1 MPRFYNRHAA
11 QCRDRLTQF
20 VSAAKAFRE
29 LTARGYNARRLEE
42 RMAQSN
48 RGKSNNAPDKSW
60 VDMDVPSRLPIIPLV
75 SSVLFPG
82 GVLSLQVGIDRN
94 VRLLKSLPD
103 DQNLI
108 AAFCQKSGDK
118 ENPRAED
125 LSPIGV
131 LAAIVQRLPL
141 SSDRYQLFLQGR
153 QRVELVQM
161 LQNEPYFEAK
171 LREIAPKPIPKTVKT
186 DALMNRSI
194 QLFEKLVESDS
205 KYSKE
210 LLNILQMNISEGP
223 DTFADLLSG
232 FVNLP
237 LEEKQLLLETVHP
250 IERIELL
257 NEWISRDLGRATVNQ
272 ELQRQIQSNIDR
284 RERENYL
291 REQLRIIQDELGEGN
306 AAEREA
312 DTYRDRIEALPIVE
326 DHKQGLRREV
336 QRMGQLSPSSSD
348 YAVIR
353 GHLDIVL
360 SLPWSAHTEDQLDL
374 TKAEQI
380 LDERHHGLEKV
391 KERILEFLAVLKLKG
406 DLKGPIL
413 CFTGPPGVG
422 KTSLGSAIAD
432 ALGRKFVRMAVGG
445 VTDESEIRG
454 HRKTYIGAMPGKLIT
469 SYIQVGVNN
478 PLIMI
483 DEIDKIG
490 KDFRGDP
497 ASALLEVLDPKQN
510 HTFVDRYLE
519 VPFDLSHTLFICTA
533 NVLDMIPGP
542 LRDRMEVIRLS
553 GYTENEKLAIATKHL
568 VPELLENHGLG
579 PDQVRVDDD
588 AILNIVRDYTAEA
601 GVRNLERNL
610 ATVLRKIAR
619 KVAADDGGGQ
629 AVQPD
634 EAAVPEQAGSP
645 LLHQYE
651 VKKDDVESYLGLPK
665 FEHEFAERHPEIGV
679 TTGLAW
685 TSFGGEIMFIEATR
699 MPGSGRTTVTGQLGD
714 VMRESV
720 QAAYS
725 YVRSKAHDLEIDDK
739 KFSDYDVHIHFPAG
753 AIPKDG
759 PSAGVAIA
767 TCIASVMGDRPV
779 RHDVAMTGEITLRGK
794 VLSVG
799 GIKEKVMAAHRAN
812 IKTVVLP
819 EGNRKDLQ
827 EVPEEIRA
835 ALEFVFAERV
845 EAVWKQSLIP
855 LYLPRDHD
863 RKYDEA
869 EYRADQE
876 REIERH
882 HEKGDRA
889 ERR

>member
-1 MPRFYNRHAA
+1 
-11 QCRDRLTQF
+11 
-20 VSAAKAFRE
+20 
-29 LTARGYNARRLEE
+29 
-42 RMAQSN
+42 MAQSN
-48 RGKSNNAPDKSW
+48 RTKPHLNHNSQDW
-60 VDMDVPSRLPIIPLV
+60 VDLDVPSRLPIIPLV

-108 AAFCQKSGDK
+108 AAFCQKTGDK

-125 LSPIGV
+125 LSQIGV

-161 LQNEPYFEAK
+161 LQNEPYFEAQ
-171 LREIAPKPIPKTVKT
+171 LREVAPRPIPKNVKT
-186 DALMNRSI
+186 DVLMNRALS
-194 QLFEKLVESDS
+194 LFEKLVESDS
-205 KYSKE
+205 KYSSE
-210 LLNILQMNISEGP
+210 LLNILRMNMSEGP
-223 DTFADLLSG
+223 DTFADLLSS
-232 FVNLP
+232 FVNFP
-237 LEEKQLLLETVHP
+237 LEEKQLLLETVNP
-250 IERIELL
+250 IERVELL
-257 NEWISRDLGRATVNQ
+257 IDWIQRDLGRATVDR
-272 ELQRQIQSNIDR
+272 ELQRQIQTSIDR
-284 RERENYL
+284 RDRENYL
-291 REQLRIIQDELGEGN
+291 REQLRIIQDELGETN
-306 AAEREA
+306 PAEREA
-312 DTYRDRIEALPIVE
+312 DTYRDRIEALPVTE
-326 DHKQGLRREV
+326 DHKQSLRREV
-336 QRMGQLSPSSSD
+336 TRMGQLSQSSSD
-348 YAVIR
+348 YAVLK
-353 GHLDIVL
+353 GHLDTVL
-360 SLPWSAHTEDQLDL
+360 QVPWTQHTEDQLDL
-374 TKAEQI
+374 KKAEEI
-380 LDERHHGLEKV
+380 LEQRHHGLEKV
-391 KERILEFLAVLKLKG
+391 KERVLEFLAVLKLKG

-413 CFTGPPGVG
+413 CFVGPAGVG
-422 KTSLGSAIAD
+422 KTSLGAAIAD

-454 HRKTYIGAMPGKLIT
+454 HRKTYIGAMPGKMIT

-510 HTFVDRYLE
+510 NAFVDRYLE

-533 NVLDMIPGP
+533 NMIDSIPSP
-542 LRDRMEVIRLS
+542 LRDRMEIIRLF

-568 VPELLENHGLG
+568 IPELLENHGLG
-579 PDQVRVDDD
+579 PEQVKIEDD
-588 AILNIVRDYTAEA
+588 AILAIIRDYTAEA

-619 KVAADDGGGQ
+619 KVAQGDGGGQ
-629 AVQPD
+629 AILPDQP
-634 EAAVPEQAGSP
+634 EGQAGLP
-645 LLHQYE
+645 VVHQYT
-651 VKKDDVESYLGLPK
+651 VKVPDVEAYLGLVK

-685 TSFGGEIMFIEATR
+685 TQFGGEIMFIEATV
-699 MPGSGRTTVTGQLGD
+699 MPGTGRTTVTGQLGD

-725 YVRSKAHDLEIDDK
+725 YVRSKARDLDIDEK
-739 KFSDYDVHIHFPAG
+739 KFSEHDIHIHFPAG

-767 TCIASVMGDRPV
+767 TCIASVMGERPV

-812 IKTVVLP
+812 IKTVLLP

-827 EVPEEIRA
+827 EVPEDTKM
-835 ALEFVFAERV
+835 ALKFVFAERV
-845 EAVWKQSLIP
+845 EDVWKEALIP
-855 LYLPRDHD
+855 LYLARDHD
-863 RKYDEA
+863 RKYDER
-869 EYRADQE
+869 EYRAE
-876 REIERH
+876 REKDRE
-882 HEKGDRA
+882 RA
-889 ERR
+889 EGR

>member
-1 MPRFYNRHAA
+1 MRAGA
-11 QCRDRLTQF
+11 DASL
-20 VSAAKAFRE
+20 KA
-29 LTARGYNARRLEE
+29 
-42 RMAQSN
+42 MAQQN
-48 RGKSNNAPDKSW
+48 RGKTTNNNHDW
-60 VDMDVPSRLPIIPLV
+60 VELDVPSRLPIIPLV

-108 AAFCQKSGDK
+108 AAFCQKTGDK
-118 ENPRAED
+118 ENPRPED
-125 LSPIGV
+125 LSQIGV
-131 LAAIVQRLPL
+131 IAAIVQRLPL

-161 LQNEPYFEAK
+161 LQQEPYFEAQ
-171 LREIAPKPIPKTVKT
+171 LREVAPRPIPKNVKT
-186 DALMNRSI
+186 DSLMNKAMS
-194 QLFEKLVESDS
+194 LFEKLVESDS
-205 KYSKE
+205 KYSSE
-210 LLNILQMNISEGP
+210 LLNILRMNTTEGP
-223 DTFADLLSG
+223 DTFADLLSS
-232 FVNLP
+232 FVNFP
-237 LEEKQLLLETVHP
+237 LEEKQLLLETVNP

-257 NEWISRDLGRATVNQ
+257 IDWINRDLGRATVDR
-272 ELQRQIQSNIDR
+272 ELQRQIQTSIDR
-284 RERENYL
+284 RDRENYL
-291 REQLRIIQDELGEGN
+291 REQLRIIQDELGETN
-306 AAEREA
+306 PAEREA
-312 DTYRDRIEALPIVE
+312 DTYRERIEALPLAE
-326 DHKQGLRREV
+326 DHKQTLRREV
-336 QRMGQLSPSSSD
+336 TRMGQLSQSSSD
-348 YAVIR
+348 YAVLK
-353 GHLDIVL
+353 GHLDTVL
-360 SLPWSAHTEDQLDL
+360 QVPWTQHTEDRLDL
-374 TKAEQI
+374 QKAEEI
-380 LDERHHGLEKV
+380 LDARHHGLEKV
-391 KERILEFLAVLKLKG
+391 KERVLEFLAVLKLKG

-422 KTSLGSAIAD
+422 KTSLGAAIAD

-454 HRKTYIGAMPGKLIT
+454 HRKTYIGAMPGKMIT

-497 ASALLEVLDPKQN
+497 SSALLEVLDPKQN
-510 HTFVDRYLE
+510 NAFVDRYLE
-519 VPFDLSHTLFICTA
+519 IPYDLSHTLFICTA
-533 NVLDMIPGP
+533 NMLDNIPGP

-568 VPELLENHGLG
+568 IPELLENHGLTS
-579 PDQVRVDDD
+579 DQVKIDDD
-588 AILNIVRDYTAEA
+588 SILLIIRDYTAEA

-619 KVAADDGGGQ
+619 KVASG
-629 AVQPD
+629 
-634 EAAVPEQAGSP
+634 EETK
-645 LLHQYE
+645 QYE
-651 VKKDDVESYLGLPK
+651 VKSSDIEAYLGLVK

-685 TSFGGEIMFIEATR
+685 TQFGGEIMFIEATR
-699 MPGSGRTTVTGQLGD
+699 MPGTGRTTVTGQLGD

-725 YVRSKAHDLEIDDK
+725 YVRSKAHELDIEEK
-739 KFSDYDVHIHFPAG
+739 RFSEHDIHIHFPAG

-767 TCIASVMGDRPV
+767 TCIASVMGERPV

-799 GIKEKVMAAHRAN
+799 GVKEKVMAAHRAN
-812 IKTVVLP
+812 IKTVLLP

-827 EVPEEIRA
+827 EVPEETKG
-835 ALEFVFAERV
+835 ALKFVFVQRV
-845 EAVWKQSLIP
+845 EDVWKEALIP
-855 LYLPRDHD
+855 LYIVKDHD
-863 RKYDEA
+863 RKYDER
-869 EYRADQE
+869 EYRAE
-876 REIERH
+876 REKSERTG
-882 HEKGDRA
+882 ERA
-889 ERR
+889 EGR

>member
-1 MPRFYNRHAA
+1 MPPSQR
-11 QCRDRLTQF
+11 
-20 VSAAKAFRE
+20 AKP
-29 LTARGYNARRLEE
+29 TP
-42 RMAQSN
+42 
-48 RGKSNNAPDKSW
+48 NNVQHDW
-60 VDMDVPSRLPIIPLV
+60 VDLEVPSRLPVIPLV

-108 AAFCQKSGDK
+108 AAFCQKTGDK

-125 LSPIGV
+125 LAPVGV

-141 SSDRYQLFLQGR
+141 SADRYQLFLQGR

-161 LQNEPYFEAK
+161 LQNEPYFEAQ
-171 LREIAPKPIPKTVKT
+171 LRELAPKPIAKGVKT
-186 DALMNRSI
+186 DQLMNKALS
-194 QLFEKLVESDS
+194 LFEKLVESDS
-205 KYSKE
+205 KYSNE
-210 LLNILQMNISEGP
+210 LLNILRMNMAEGP
-223 DTFADLLSG
+223 DTFADLLSS
-232 FVNLP
+232 FVNFP
-237 LEEKQLLLETVHP
+237 LEEKQLLLETVNP

-257 NEWISRDLGRATVNQ
+257 IDYIQRDLGRATVDR
-272 ELQRQIQSNIDR
+272 ELQRQIQTSIDR
-284 RERENYL
+284 RDRENYL
-291 REQLRIIQDELGEGN
+291 REQMRIIQDELGETN

-312 DTYRDRIEALPIVE
+312 DTYRDRIEALPLADE
-326 DHKQGLRREV
+326 HKQSLRREV
-336 QRMGQLSPSSSD
+336 TRMGQLSQSSSD
-348 YAVIR
+348 YAVIK
-353 GHLDIVL
+353 GHLDTVL
-360 SLPWSAHTEDQLDL
+360 QMPWTAQTEDQLDL
-374 TKAEQI
+374 KKAEAI

-391 KERILEFLAVLKLKG
+391 KERVLEFLAVLKLKG

-413 CFTGPPGVG
+413 CFVGPPGVG

-432 ALGRKFVRMAVGG
+432 SLGRKFVRMAVGG

-454 HRKTYIGAMPGKLIT
+454 HRKTYIGAMPGKLIN
-469 SYIQVGVNN
+469 SYIQVAVNN

-510 HTFVDRYLE
+510 HAFVDRYLE
-519 VPFDLSHTLFICTA
+519 IPYDLSHTLFICTA
-533 NVLDMIPGP
+533 NVLDMIPSP

-553 GYTENEKLAIATKHL
+553 GYTENEKLAIAIKHL
-568 VPELLENHGLG
+568 IPELLENHGLG
-579 PDQVRVDDD
+579 PEQVTIDDD
-588 AILNIVRDYTAEA
+588 AISTIVRDYTAES

-619 KVAADDGGGQ
+619 KVASMD
-629 AVQPD
+629 VPD
-634 EAAVPEQAGSP
+634 QDAQAGVSA
-645 LLHQYE
+645 LHFE
-651 VKKDDVESYLGLPK
+651 VKKSDIEGYLGLAK

-685 TSFGGEIMFIEATR
+685 TQFGGEIMFIEATR

-720 QAAYS
+720 TAAYS
-725 YVRSKAHDLEIDDK
+725 YVRSRGHDLGIDDR
-739 KFSDYDVHIHFPAG
+739 KFTEQDIHIHFPAG

-767 TCIASVMGDRPV
+767 TCIASVMGERPV
-779 RHDVAMTGEITLRGK
+779 RHDVAMSGEITLRGK

-812 IKTVVLP
+812 ITTVLLP

-827 EVPEEIRA
+827 EVPDETKG
-835 ALEFVFAERV
+835 ALRFVFAERV
-845 EAVWKQSLIP
+845 DDVWKEALIP
-855 LYLPRDHD
+855 LYVVKDHD
-863 RKYDEA
+863 RKYDDREFI
-869 EYRADQE
+869 ADQQKEE
-876 REIERH
+876 RE
-882 HEKGDRA
+882 RA
-889 ERR
+889 GR

>member
-1 MPRFYNRHAA
+1 
-11 QCRDRLTQF
+11 
-20 VSAAKAFRE
+20 
-29 LTARGYNARRLEE
+29 
-42 RMAQSN
+42 MAQSTK
-48 RGKSNNAPDKSW
+48 GKTGVNTPSPDW
-60 VDMDVPSRLPIIPLV
+60 VDLDVPSRLPIIPLV

-94 VRLLKSLPD
+94 VRLLKTLPD

-108 AAFCQKSGDK
+108 AAFCQKTGDK

-125 LSPIGV
+125 LSQIGV

-161 LQNEPYFEAK
+161 LQNEPYFEAQ
-171 LREIAPKPIPKTVKT
+171 LREVAPRPISRSVKT
-186 DALMNRSI
+186 EQLMNRALS
-194 QLFEKLVESDS
+194 LFAKLVESDT
-205 KYSKE
+205 KYSSE
-210 LLNILQMNISEGP
+210 LLNILRMNMSEGP
-223 DTFADLLSG
+223 DSFGDLLSS
-232 FVNLP
+232 FVNFP
-237 LEEKQLLLETVHP
+237 LEEKQLLLETVNP

-257 NEWISRDLGRATVNQ
+257 NDWIQRDLGRASVDRD
-272 ELQRQIQSNIDR
+272 LQRQIQTSIDR
-284 RERENYL
+284 RERESYL
-291 REQLRIIQDELGEGN
+291 REQLRIIQDELGETN
-306 AAEREA
+306 VSEREA
-312 DTYRDRIEALPIVE
+312 DTYRDRIEALPLAE
-326 DHKQGLRREV
+326 DHLQQLRREV
-336 QRMGQLSPSSSD
+336 TRMGQLSPASSD
-348 YAVIR
+348 YAVIK
-353 GHLDIVL
+353 GHLDTIL
-360 SLPWSAHTEDQLDL
+360 QLPWTAHTDDRLDL
-374 TKAEQI
+374 VAAEEI
-380 LDERHHGLEKV
+380 LDRRHHGLDKV
-391 KERILEFLAVLKLKG
+391 KERVLEFLAVLKLKG

-413 CFTGPPGVG
+413 CFVGPPGVG
-422 KTSLGSAIAD
+422 KTSLGAAIAD

-454 HRKTYIGAMPGKLIT
+454 HRKTYIGAMPGKLVS
-469 SYIQVGVNN
+469 SYIQIGVNN
-478 PLIMI
+478 PLVMI

-510 HTFVDRYLE
+510 HAFVDRYLE
-519 VPFDLSHTLFICTA
+519 IPFDLSHTLFICTA
-533 NVLDMIPGP
+533 NVLDMVPGP

-553 GYTENEKLAIATKHL
+553 GYTENEKLAIARDHL
-568 VPELLENHGLG
+568 IPELLENHGLTAEQVELH
-579 PDQVRVDDD
+579 DQ
-588 AILNIVRDYTAEA
+588 AILLIIRDYTGES
-601 GVRNLERNL
+601 GVRGLERSL

-619 KVAADDGGGQ
+619 KVAGG
-629 AVQPD
+629 
-634 EAAVPEQAGSP
+634 EAAPENATGAPAYQVGV
-645 LLHQYE
+645 E
-651 VKKDDVESYLGLPK
+651 DVETYLGLPK

-699 MPGSGRTTVTGQLGD
+699 MPGNGRTTVTGQLGD

-725 YVRSKAHDLEIDDK
+725 YVRSKAHELDIEDRR
-739 KFSDYDVHIHFPAG
+739 FSEQDIHIHFPAG

-767 TCIASVMGDRPV
+767 TCIASVMGERPV

-799 GIKEKVMAAHRAN
+799 GVKEKVMAAHRAN
-812 IKTVVLP
+812 VKTVVLP

-827 EVPEEIRA
+827 EVPEETRK
-835 ALEFVFAERV
+835 ALRFVFAERV
-845 EAVWKQSLIP
+845 EDAWSEALIP
-855 LYLPRDHD
+855 LFVVREND

-869 EYRADQE
+869 EYRAD
-876 REIERH
+876 
-882 HEKGDRA
+882 HEKNERA

>member
-1 MPRFYNRHAA
+1 
-11 QCRDRLTQF
+11 
-20 VSAAKAFRE
+20 
-29 LTARGYNARRLEE
+29 
-42 RMAQSN
+42 MAQTAK
-48 RGKSNNAPDKSW
+48 GKSNHGGPDW
-60 VDMDVPSRLPIIPLV
+60 VDLDVPNRLPIIPLV

-118 ENPRAED
+118 ENPRPSD
-125 LSPIGV
+125 LAPIGV

-161 LQNEPYFEAK
+161 LQNEPYFEAR
-171 LREIAPKPIPKTVKT
+171 LREVAPRPIPKTVKT
-186 DALMNRSI
+186 EQLMNRALSM
-194 QLFEKLVESDS
+194 FEKLVESDS
-205 KYSKE
+205 KYSNE
-210 LLNILQMNISEGP
+210 LLNILRMNIVEGP

-237 LEEKQLLLETVHP
+237 LEEKQLLLETVNP

-257 NEWISRDLGRATVNQ
+257 VDYVQRDLGRATVDR
-272 ELQRQIQSNIDR
+272 ELQRQIQTNIDR
-284 RERENYL
+284 RERESYL
-291 REQLRIIQDELGEGN
+291 REQLRIIQDELGETN
-306 AAEREA
+306 PSEREA
-312 DTYRDRIEALPIVE
+312 DTYRERIEALPIGE
-326 DHKQGLRREV
+326 DHKQQLRREV
-336 QRMGQLSPSSSD
+336 TRMGQLSPSSSD
-348 YAVIR
+348 YAVIK
-353 GHLDIVL
+353 GHLDIIL
-360 SLPWSAHTEDQLDL
+360 QLPWTQHTEDALDL
-374 TKAEQI
+374 VKAEAI

-413 CFTGPPGVG
+413 CFVGPPGVG

-469 SYIQVGVNN
+469 SYIQVAVNN

-497 ASALLEVLDPKQN
+497 SSALLEVLDPKQN
-510 HTFVDRYLE
+510 HTFVDRYVE
-519 VPFDLSHTLFICTA
+519 IPYDLSHTLFICTA

-568 VPELLENHGLG
+568 IPELLENHGLG
-579 PDQVRVDDD
+579 PEQVKIDEE
-588 AILNIVRDYTAEA
+588 AILTNIRDYTAEA

-610 ATVLRKIAR
+610 ATILRKIAR
-619 KVAADDGGGQ
+619 KVASAEPSDAPQ
-629 AVQPD
+629 VF
-634 EAAVPEQAGSP
+634 
-645 LLHQYE
+645 E
-651 VKKDDVESYLGLPK
+651 VKNADIETYLGLPK

-699 MPGSGRTTVTGQLGD
+699 MPGSGRTTVTGQLGE

-725 YVRSKAHDLEIDDK
+725 YVRSKAHELEIDDK
-739 KFSDYDVHIHFPAG
+739 RFADWDVHIHFPAG

-819 EGNRKDLQ
+819 EGNRKDLS
-827 EVPEEIRA
+827 EVPDETKG
-835 ALEFVFAERV
+835 ALNFVFAARV
-845 EAVWKQSLIP
+845 EDVWKESLIP
-855 LYLPRDHD
+855 LLIARDHD

-869 EYRADQE
+869 EFRADRE
-876 REIERH
+876 RGFERH
-882 HEKGDRA
+882 SEKGERA

>member
-1 MPRFYNRHAA
+1 
-11 QCRDRLTQF
+11 
-20 VSAAKAFRE
+20 
-29 LTARGYNARRLEE
+29 
-42 RMAQSN
+42 
-48 RGKSNNAPDKSW
+48 
-60 VDMDVPSRLPIIPLV
+60 MDVPSRLPIIPLV

-94 VRLLKSLPD
+94 VRLLKNLPD

-118 ENPRAED
+118 ENPRPED
-125 LSPIGV
+125 LSQIGV

-141 SSDRYQLFLQGR
+141 SADRYQLFLQGR

-161 LQNEPYFEAK
+161 LQNEPYFEGR
-171 LREIAPKPIPKTVKT
+171 LREVMPRPIPKNVKT
-186 DALMNRSI
+186 ELLMNRAIS
-194 QLFEKLVESDS
+194 LFEKLVESDS

-210 LLNILQMNISEGP
+210 LLNILQMNIAEGP

-232 FVNLP
+232 FVNFP
-237 LEEKQLLLETVHP
+237 LEEKQLLLETVNP

-257 NEWISRDLGRATVNQ
+257 NEYISRDLGRASVDRD
-272 ELQRQIQSNIDR
+272 LQRQIQSSIDR
-284 RERENYL
+284 RDRESYL
-291 REQLRIIQDELGEGN
+291 REQMRIIQDELGEGS
-306 AAEREA
+306 AADREA
-312 DTYRDRIEALPIVE
+312 DTYRDRVEALPLADE
-326 DHKQGLRREV
+326 QKQTLRREV
-336 QRMGQLSPSSSD
+336 TRLGQLSPSSSD
-348 YAVIR
+348 YAVIK
-353 GHLDIVL
+353 GHLDTIL
-360 SLPWSAHTEDQLDL
+360 QLPWDQHTEDRLDL
-374 TKAEQI
+374 VKAEEV
-380 LDERHHGLEKV
+380 LDARHHGLEKV
-391 KERILEFLAVLKLKG
+391 KERVLEFLAVLKLKG

-422 KTSLGSAIAD
+422 KTSLGAAIAD

-510 HTFVDRYLE
+510 HAFVDRYLE
-519 VPFDLSHTLFICTA
+519 IPYDLSHTLFICTA
-533 NVLDMIPGP
+533 NILDNIPSP

-568 VPELLENHGLG
+568 MPELLENHGLSAAHV
-579 PDQVRVDDD
+579 QIEDD
-588 AILNIVRDYTAEA
+588 AIRTIISEYTAES

-619 KVAADDGGGQ
+619 KVAGST
-629 AVQPD
+629 
-634 EAAVPEQAGSP
+634 ETAAATPSEPVAA
-645 LLHQYE
+645 LQYV
-651 VKKDDVESYLGLPK
+651 VKKADVEGYLGLPK

-685 TSFGGEIMFIEATR
+685 TQVGGEIMFIEATR
-699 MPGSGRTTVTGQLGD
+699 MPGTGRTTVTGQLGD

-720 QAAYS
+720 SAAYS
-725 YVRSKAHDLEIDDK
+725 YVRSKAHELDIPDK
-739 KFSDYDVHIHFPAG
+739 KFSEHDIHIHFPAG

-767 TCIASVMGDRPV
+767 TCIASVMGERPV

-812 IKTVVLP
+812 ITTVVLP
-819 EGNRKDLQ
+819 EGNRKDVQ
-827 EVPEEIRA
+827 EVPEEIREK
-835 ALEFVFAERV
+835 LEFVFAERV
-845 EAVWKQSLIP
+845 EDVWKRALIP
-855 LYLPRDHD
+855 LLLVKDHGQ
-863 RKYDEA
+863 KYDEA
-869 EYRADQE
+869 AYRADQE
-876 REIERH
+876 RRVEHHDERTGSRGD
-882 HEKGDRA
+882 EKGERA
-889 ERR
+889 EKR

>member
-1 MPRFYNRHAA
+1 
-11 QCRDRLTQF
+11 
-20 VSAAKAFRE
+20 
-29 LTARGYNARRLEE
+29 
-42 RMAQSN
+42 
-48 RGKSNNAPDKSW
+48 
-60 VDMDVPSRLPIIPLV
+60 MDVPSRLPIIPLV

-108 AAFCQKSGDK
+108 AAFCQKTGDK
-118 ENPRAED
+118 ENPRPSD
-125 LSPIGV
+125 LSQVGV

-141 SSDRYQLFLQGR
+141 STDRYQLFLQGR

-161 LQNEPYFEAK
+161 LQNEPYFEGK
-171 LREIAPKPIPKTVKT
+171 LREIAPRAIPKNVKT
-186 DALMNRSI
+186 DQMMSRALS
-194 QLFEKLVESDS
+194 LFEKLVESDS

-210 LLNILQMNISEGP
+210 LLNILQMNMAEGA

-232 FVNLP
+232 FVNFP
-237 LEEKQLLLETVHP
+237 LEEKQLLLETVNP
-250 IERIELL
+250 VERIELL
-257 NEWISRDLGRATVNQ
+257 NEFISRDLGRATVDR

-284 RERENYL
+284 RDRENYL
-291 REQLRIIQDELGEGN
+291 REQMRIIQDELGEGS

-312 DTYRDRIEALPIVE
+312 DTYRDRIEALPLTE
-326 DHKQGLRREV
+326 DHKQTLRREV
-336 QRMGQLSPSSSD
+336 TRLGQLSPSSSD
-348 YAVIR
+348 YAVIK
-353 GHLDIVL
+353 GHLDTIL
-360 SLPWSAHTEDQLDL
+360 QLPWKLQTEDTLDL
-374 TKAEQI
+374 AKAEKV

-391 KERILEFLAVLKLKG
+391 KERVLEFLAVLKLKG

-422 KTSLGSAIAD
+422 KTSLGAAIAD
-432 ALGRKFVRMAVGG
+432 ALGRRFVRMAVGG

-478 PLIMI
+478 PLVMI

-510 HTFVDRYLE
+510 HAFVDRYLE
-519 VPFDLSHTLFICTA
+519 IPFDLSHTLFICTA
-533 NVLDMIPGP
+533 NVLDNIPGP

-553 GYTENEKLAIATKHL
+553 GYTENEKLAIATNHL
-568 VPELLENHGLG
+568 VPELLDNHGLSAELVTLEEG
-579 PDQVRVDDD
+579 
-588 AILNIVRDYTAEA
+588 AIRSIITDYTAEA

-619 KVAADDGGGQ
+619 KVAGATEEQPADEHYQVGKGDL
-629 AVQPD
+629 
-634 EAAVPEQAGSP
+634 EA
-645 LLHQYE
+645 
-651 VKKDDVESYLGLPK
+651 YLGLPK

-685 TSFGGEIMFIEATR
+685 TSVGGEIMFIEATR

-720 QAAYS
+720 SAAYS
-725 YVRSKAHDLEIDDK
+725 YVRSKAHELDIPDK
-739 KFSDYDVHIHFPAG
+739 KFSEHDIHIHFPAG

-767 TCIASVMGDRPV
+767 TCIASVMGERPV

-819 EGNRKDLQ
+819 EGNRKDVT
-827 EVPEEIRA
+827 EVPEETRGN
-835 ALEFVFAERV
+835 LEFVFAERV
-845 EAVWKQSLIP
+845 EDVWKRALIP
-855 LYLPRDHD
+855 LFVVRDQGQ
-863 RKYDEA
+863 KYDEA
-869 EYRADQE
+869 AYRADQE
-876 REIERH
+876 RRVEH
-882 HEKGDRA
+882 HDETTGDRPGT
-889 ERR
+889 R

>member
-1 MPRFYNRHAA
+1 
-11 QCRDRLTQF
+11 
-20 VSAAKAFRE
+20 
-29 LTARGYNARRLEE
+29 
-42 RMAQSN
+42 MAQST
-48 RGKSNNAPDKSW
+48 RGKATNATNSSDW
-60 VDMDVPSRLPIIPLV
+60 VDLDVPSRLPIIPLV

-108 AAFCQKSGDK
+108 AAFCQKTGDK

-125 LSPIGV
+125 LSQIGV

-161 LQNEPYFEAK
+161 LQNEPYFEAR
-171 LREIAPKPIPKTVKT
+171 LREVAPRPIPKTVKT
-186 DALMNRSI
+186 DQLMNKAMS
-194 QLFEKLVESDS
+194 LFEKLVESDA
-205 KYSKE
+205 KYSSE
-210 LLNILQMNISEGP
+210 LLNILRMNVAEGP
-223 DTFADLLSG
+223 DTFADLLSS
-232 FVNLP
+232 FVNFP

-257 NEWISRDLGRATVNQ
+257 IEWIQRDLGRATVNQ

-284 RERENYL
+284 RDRENYL

-306 AAEREA
+306 ASEREA
-312 DTYRDRIEALPIVE
+312 DTYRDRVEALPLAD
-326 DHKQGLRREV
+326 DHKQTLRREV
-336 QRMGQLSPSSSD
+336 TRMGQLSPSSSD
-348 YAVIR
+348 YAVIK
-353 GHLDIVL
+353 GHLDTVL
-360 SLPWSAHTEDQLDL
+360 QVPWSQHTEDRLDL
-374 TKAEQI
+374 AKAEEI
-380 LDERHHGLEKV
+380 LDKRHHGLEKV
-391 KERILEFLAVLKLKG
+391 KERVLEFLAVLKLKG

-422 KTSLGSAIAD
+422 KTSLGAAIAE
-432 ALGRKFVRMAVGG
+432 ALGRKFIRMAVGG

-454 HRKTYIGAMPGKLIT
+454 HRKTYIGAMPGKLIS

-478 PLIMI
+478 PLFMI

-510 HTFVDRYLE
+510 HAFVDRYLE
-519 VPFDLSHTLFICTA
+519 IPYDLSHTLFICTA
-533 NVLDMIPGP
+533 NVLDNIPGP

-568 VPELLENHGLG
+568 IPELLENHGLG
-579 PDQVRVDDD
+579 AEQVALDDD
-588 AILNIVRDYTAEA
+588 AVLIIIRDYTAES

-619 KVAADDGGGQ
+619 KVASGDTSDG
-629 AVQPD
+629 P
-634 EAAVPEQAGSP
+634 AAPQETYKVT
-645 LLHQYE
+645 
-651 VKKDDVESYLGLPK
+651 KDDVEGYLGLPK

-685 TSFGGEIMFIEATR
+685 TSVGGEIMFIEATR

-725 YVRSKAHDLEIDDK
+725 YVRSKAHELDIEEK
-739 KFSDYDVHIHFPAG
+739 KFSDQDIHIHFPAG

-767 TCIASVMGDRPV
+767 TCIASVMGERPV

-827 EVPEEIRA
+827 EVPEETKA
-835 ALEFVFAERV
+835 GLKFVFAERV
-845 EAVWKQSLIP
+845 EDVWKESLIP
-855 LYLPRDHD
+855 LYVVKERD

-869 EYRADQE
+869 EFRADRQKSSE
-876 REIERH
+876 RE
-882 HEKGDRA
+882 RA